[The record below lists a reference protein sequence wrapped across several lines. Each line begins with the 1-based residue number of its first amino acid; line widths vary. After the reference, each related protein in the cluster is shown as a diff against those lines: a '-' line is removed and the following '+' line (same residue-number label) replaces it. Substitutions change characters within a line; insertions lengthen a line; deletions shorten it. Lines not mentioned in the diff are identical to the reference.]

1 MEIYFG
7 LVIRIMRDI
16 LLMPNI
22 DLQTIHSGYDRKTC
36 WVHARPGTIPGNPP
50 ITVVT
55 MQKLRLTGSDV
66 FYEIND
72 IRTDDGGQTW
82 FGPTPHPDT
91 LGRRPADGGI
101 QECVCDF
108 WPQWHATS
116 GVLLGTG
123 HTVQYIDDD
132 HPPTSKATT
141 GYSVYDVDRRAWSP
155 WAKLQMPDHP
165 NFEIS
170 GAGCTQR
177 VDLPDGQILLPIYF
191 RLAETIKD
199 HFHFQGVATVLRCRF
214 DGQTL
219 CYLEHGTEL
228 TVPTAR
234 GFGEPSLAQYGGRYY
249 LTIRHDDAGYVTVG
263 DDGLHFDEPRTW
275 TFDDGSDLGSYNTQQ
290 HWVTMSGGLYL
301 VYTRRG
307 ANNDHVLRHRAPL
320 FLAKVDLDR
329 LCVIRESEQILVPER
344 GARLG
349 NFGVTW
355 ISDNESWVVVSEWM
369 QNKGPDSHDGR
380 VCEKYGSDN
389 SVFVAKIRS
398 GT

>member
-1 MEIYFG
+1 
-7 LVIRIMRDI
+7 
-16 LLMPNI
+16 MPNI
-22 DLQTIHSGYDRKTC
+22 ELQTIRSGYDRKTC
-36 WVHARPGTIPGNPP
+36 WVHARPGTIPGDPP

-72 IRTDDGGQTW
+72 IRTDDGGQAW

-108 WPQWHATS
+108 WPQWHEAS

-141 GYSVYDVDRRAWSP
+141 GYSVYDVDRRAWSL

-177 VDLPDGQILLPIYF
+177 VDLPDGQVLLPIYF

-219 CYLEHGTEL
+219 CCLEHGTEL

-249 LTIRHDDAGYVTVG
+249 LTIRHNDAGYVTMG
-263 DDGLHFDEPRTW
+263 DDGLHFAEPRTW

-290 HWVTMSGGLYL
+290 HWVTMSDGLYL

-320 FLAKVDLDR
+320 FLAKVDLGR

-355 ISDNESWVVVSEWM
+355 ISGNESWVVVSEWM
-369 QNKGPDSHDGR
+369 QNKGSDWHDGR